1 MPYLPDWTQTPS
13 QAITRGT
20 PRRMSPSG
28 GSRDRGTPALF
39 AALEDALARQLG
51 SDAANFVHMVFRLH
65 VAADLGELLSGS
77 GFAHV
82 NARSK
87 IAPFRLPAPEDFL
100 WQYVHSTPLGAA
112 VAQLDE
118 EVRAALQYEVVAAW
132 QQFTDDGTLIL
143 QLGITTASAR
153 K

>member
-1 MPYLPDWTQTPS
+1 ML
-13 QAITRGT
+13 
-20 PRRMSPSG
+20 
-28 GSRDRGTPALF
+28 
-39 AALEDALARQLG
+39 
-51 SDAANFVHMVFRLH
+51 RLIC
-65 VAADLGELLSGS
+65 ECGS

-87 IAPFRLPAPEDFL
+87 IPPFRLSAPEDFL

-132 QQFTDDGTLIL
+132 QQFHRRRYFDS
-143 QLGITTASAR
+143 SAR
-153 K
+153 NHNRLGT

>member
-1 MPYLPDWTQTPS
+1 
-13 QAITRGT
+13 
-20 PRRMSPSG
+20 MSPSG

-51 SDAANFVHMVFRLH
+51 SDAANFLCTWFSASMLRLICESCS
-65 VAADLGELLSGS
+65 AAPASRTSTRGQ
-77 GFAHV
+77 
-82 NARSK
+82 RSRPS
-87 IAPFRLPAPEDFL
+87 ASPLPRTL

-118 EVRAALQYEVVAAW
+118 EVRAALQYEVAAAW
-132 QQFTDDGTLIL
+132 QQFTDDGSLIL

>member
-1 MPYLPDWTQTPS
+1 
-13 QAITRGT
+13 
-20 PRRMSPSG
+20 
-28 GSRDRGTPALF
+28 
-39 AALEDALARQLG
+39 
-51 SDAANFVHMVFRLH
+51 
-65 VAADLGELLSGS
+65 
-77 GFAHV
+77 
-82 NARSK
+82 
-87 IAPFRLPAPEDFL
+87 
-100 WQYVHSTPLGAA
+100 VHSTPLGAA